1 MIKLLPVVA
10 LLFAAAPALAQ
21 SGSTQSPPSPNASS
35 SAPEPTNS
43 VPPGAAN
50 MNMGSASNPNVAAPL
65 STTVVTPGASTMP
78 MAAAPGGNPPMAA
91 TVPTPAV
98 K

>member
-1 MIKLLPVVA
+1 MLKFV
-10 LLFAAAPALAQ
+10 PALAVLLASTAAFAQ

-35 SAPEPTNS
+35 SAPQPATS

-50 MNMGSASNPNVAAPL
+50 MNTGSASNPNVSGPL
-65 STTVVTPGASTMP
+65 STTVVTPGASTVPM
-78 MAAAPGGNPPMAA
+78 MAAPAGSPPMAG
-91 TVPTPAV
+91 TVPTP